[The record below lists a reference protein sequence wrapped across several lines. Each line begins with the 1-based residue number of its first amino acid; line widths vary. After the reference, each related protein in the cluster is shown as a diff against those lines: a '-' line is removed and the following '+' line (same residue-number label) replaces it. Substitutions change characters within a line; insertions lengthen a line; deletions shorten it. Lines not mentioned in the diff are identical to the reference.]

1 MKQVRSCE
9 LTASCRR
16 QTHYLQT
23 QPTRLLDPNKGD
35 DRAHWVREGWQGAK
49 QAVPSLPECPPC
61 CWAGSL
67 GVMGSLASAPCCPRL
82 PQCQPVT
89 SAVISQVPWVN
100 KAVTPERGSRTP
112 SCQPLGGD
120 DPGGPSSPAAGPW
133 TVGAGVDSPGLH
145 RPRNLCPLHSPEKPT
160 GLGLRPL
167 HQPHMSGAPAPRP
180 DFLPPWASSPS
191 CAGGGGL
198 VMRAWGVFPS
208 HPPRGSSDFGERALP
223 PGPGG
228 GEGSWSVRLSAQVR
242 AGCFSKSLAP
252 RCLGF
257 CFTTGMSWFSWWQ
270 CPLPQQRVRSEGAAQ
285 GMAGL
290 WGPRGSDAPTLALWW
305 VVQGRPCLP
314 ALLLSSQPLRF
325 CMSVC
330 P

>member
-1 MKQVRSCE
+1 
-9 LTASCRR
+9 
-16 QTHYLQT
+16 
-23 QPTRLLDPNKGD
+23 
-35 DRAHWVREGWQGAK
+35 
-49 QAVPSLPECPPC
+49 
-61 CWAGSL
+61 
-67 GVMGSLASAPCCPRL
+67 
-82 PQCQPVT
+82 
-89 SAVISQVPWVN
+89 
-100 KAVTPERGSRTP
+100 
-112 SCQPLGGD
+112 
-120 DPGGPSSPAAGPW
+120 
-133 TVGAGVDSPGLH
+133 
-145 RPRNLCPLHSPEKPT
+145 
-160 GLGLRPL
+160 
-167 HQPHMSGAPAPRP
+167 
-180 DFLPPWASSPS
+180 
-191 CAGGGGL
+191 
-198 VMRAWGVFPS
+198 MRAWGVFPS
-208 HPPRGSSDFGERALP
+208 HPPRGSSDFSERALP